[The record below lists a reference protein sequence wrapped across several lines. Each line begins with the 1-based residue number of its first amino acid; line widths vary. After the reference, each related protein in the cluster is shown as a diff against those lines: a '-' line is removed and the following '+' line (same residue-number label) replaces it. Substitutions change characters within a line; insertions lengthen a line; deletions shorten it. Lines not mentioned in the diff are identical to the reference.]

1 MATIWEARK
10 AGWGISLRCHRQRE
24 GLKSVRPCQG
34 ELKVHLSTMIA
45 ILGPEVEVAELQRRL
60 RCPVCGTDRVEVRV
74 SQPPSPEAGK
84 KDEEKPRRRM
94 RQARSGETTLGTCR
108 DPWVVFD
115 CKKCGRRGEYRREH
129 LIEEFG
135 NTVSMPSLLEI
146 FAKSRGCGFANPGA
160 SPYDASMMNGR
171 QCLILY
177 DVEGTS

>member
-1 MATIWEARK
+1 MTTIWQARK
-10 AGWGISLRCHRQRE
+10 AGWAVTLRCHRQRE

-74 SQPPSPEAGK
+74 SQPPPAAAGK
-84 KDEEKPRRRM
+84 KDEERPRRRM
-94 RQARSGETTLGTCR
+94 RPAESGRFTLGASR
-108 DPWVVFD
+108 EPWIVFE

-135 NTVSMPSLLEI
+135 TEVAMPSLLEI
-146 FAKSRGCGFANPGA
+146 FAKSRGCGLAMPDAGA
-160 SPYDASMMNGR
+160 YDPSMMQGR
-171 QCLILY
+171 QCLIAY
-177 DVEGTS
+177 DVE